1 MTAPTVTDTERI
13 GLSPQSAASLVD
25 MSVSYIRN
33 EIKRDRLPAHRIGTA
48 VRVYRDDLVD
58 WFRSHPAV

>member
-1 MTAPTVTDTERI
+1 MSTPAASDTEKI
-13 GLSPQSAASLVD
+13 GLSAQSAANLVD

-33 EIKRDRLPAHRIGTA
+33 EINKDRLPAHKIGTA

-58 WFRSHPAV
+58 WFRSHPAA